1 VHRVD
6 VLRYDGLG
14 ERANTEWFSAL
25 DFARK
30 TLKNPLQV
38 PSHIKERNN
47 TENEQ
52 QGFK

>member
-1 VHRVD
+1 M
-6 VLRYDGLG
+6 
-14 ERANTEWFSAL
+14 
-25 DFARK
+25 
-30 TLKNPLQV
+30 TLQEKSSKNPMQV

>member
-14 ERANTEWFSAL
+14 GRANTEWFSAL
-25 DFARK
+25 DIARK
-30 TLKNPLQV
+30 INEKSNASAFPNQRKK
-38 PSHIKERNN
+38 H